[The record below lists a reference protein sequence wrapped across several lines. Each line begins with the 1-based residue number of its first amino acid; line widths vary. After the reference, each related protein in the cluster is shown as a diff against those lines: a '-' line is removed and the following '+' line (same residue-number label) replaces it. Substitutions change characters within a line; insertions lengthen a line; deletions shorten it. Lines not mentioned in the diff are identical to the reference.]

1 MLPPLPVPVLAVC
14 GYSGSG
20 KTTLLTQVIPK
31 LVEQGLEVGVIK
43 HDAHGVEV
51 DLPGKDSDRLFRAGS
66 HVLLRAPNETFS
78 RWQHPQEREL
88 PWALRL
94 LAQEVDLILVEGHK
108 DTPLPKVWLQH
119 PQKTEKPPGL
129 ANVRLVLPWGEDRAP
144 RFLAEVT
151 ALLQEAVLPVWAGIL
166 MGGQSSRM
174 GTPKQLLDLRGE
186 SLLGRLAHTLLS
198 KTQALAYL
206 GSGPLPGDAPPA
218 PQLPD
223 PPGPGGPLAG
233 MVAAMR
239 WQPSVRWL
247 FVPVDAVTLGES
259 LLHWW
264 FERLAPGHWAVVLQD
279 PQGQPIPVFAAV
291 APQLRPFLETVWE
304 EGRGPRALLRHRKS
318 RILAVPTSLASELIT
333 VNTWQEWQQVHN
345 RQQEQ
350 ASQED

>member
-1 MLPPLPVPVLAVC
+1 MLPSLPVPVLAVC

-78 RWQHPQEREL
+78 RWRHPHKRDL
-88 PWALRL
+88 PWAIRL

-108 DTPLPKVWLQH
+108 GVPLPKVWLQH
-119 PQKTEKPPGL
+119 PKKTEQPPGL
-129 ANVRLVLPWGEDRAP
+129 ENVRLVLPWGEDRLPA
-144 RFLAEVT
+144 FLAELT
-151 ALLQEAVLPVWAGIL
+151 ALLQEGTPHIWAGIL

-174 GTPKQLLDLRGE
+174 GTPKQLLHFRGE
-186 SLLGRLAHTLLS
+186 SLLGRLARTLSS
-198 KTQALAYL
+198 KTQGLAYL

-223 PPGPGGPLAG
+223 PPGPGGPLSG

-247 FVPVDAVTLGES
+247 FVPVDAVALGES
-259 LLHWW
+259 LLRWW
-264 FERLAPGHWAVVLQD
+264 LERFCPGHWAAILQE
-279 PQGQPIPVFAAV
+279 PQGQSIPVFAAV
-291 APQLRPFLETVWE
+291 APQLRPFLEAVWV
-304 EGRGPRALLRHRKS
+304 EGQGPRALLGHPKS
-318 RILAVPTSLASELIT
+318 LSLAVPPSLASELFT
-333 VNTWQEWQQVHN
+333 VNTRQQWQQWQN
-345 RQQEQ
+345 YQQGL
-350 ASQED
+350 QED